1 MLDCLKNVGFE
12 EWKQFQFRQEV
23 DKLRGLHKLIGL
35 LYSRFSRL
43 DVITLDGT
51 QQHLENDEDV
61 IESKAIQILDPQEW
75 EEEYL
80 MALDAEMSTLTIQE
94 AIDLPLPCQMADAQW
109 LVEVRECALF
119 MNTVWQS
126 MVKELQV
133 KGRRYTLDEFKI
145 GLMDK
150 MGPISEIYPLCKE
163 DFHYLVYQCA
173 SEWKDLARTVANES
187 TSFQQMEEIIRM
199 APDPDIL
206 CRKHLMNGLVIEG
219 VPVAYRNF
227 KTLKE
232 IRQIIGPFVTALRYF
247 TIRERDPIENMYHFI
262 QSNLLDQWD
271 TTTLAKINKNGILK
285 ILHEDL
291 NLNIFLE
298 RPETLEEM
306 RFLSSLVTDENS
318 SPLLEWLREK
328 NENDMEAMGK
338 ILQGHLL
345 VAYGNSV
352 HYFFFLL
359 NLYNVVVLQIKFK
372 PFGRGLLLSTG
383 KSSTRIEIY

>member
-1 MLDCLKNVGFE
+1 
-12 EWKQFQFRQEV
+12 
-23 DKLRGLHKLIGL
+23 
-35 LYSRFSRL
+35 
-43 DVITLDGT
+43 
-51 QQHLENDEDV
+51 
-61 IESKAIQILDPQEW
+61 
-75 EEEYL
+75 
-80 MALDAEMSTLTIQE
+80 
-94 AIDLPLPCQMADAQW
+94 
-109 LVEVRECALF
+109 
-119 MNTVWQS
+119 
-126 MVKELQV
+126 
-133 KGRRYTLDEFKI
+133 
-145 GLMDK
+145 MDK

-345 VAYGNSV
+345 VAHGNSV
-352 HYFFFLL
+352 HYFFFC
-359 NLYNVVVLQIKFK
+359 
-372 PFGRGLLLSTG
+372 
-383 KSSTRIEIY
+383 